1 MKPNEITF
9 DKLPEAIAYL
19 INEVSQLRKL
29 VEGKQRPTVNKRV
42 PIEIDEACKIIM
54 KAKPTVYTLVRKG
67 LLPCYK
73 HGKKLYFY
81 EEELLE
87 WIDKGRRKTVNEFIT
102 DINRCLAPKKRK

>member
-1 MKPNEITF
+1 MKLDEITF

-29 VEGKQRPTVNKRV
+29 VEEKQRPTVNKRV
-42 PIEIDEACKIIM
+42 PIEIDEACKIIK
-54 KAKPTVYTLVRKG
+54 KAKPTIYTLVRKG

-81 EEELLE
+81 EDELLE
-87 WIDKGRRKTVNEFIT
+87 WIDKGRRKTV
-102 DINRCLAPKKRK
+102 DILDGSFKFMKF